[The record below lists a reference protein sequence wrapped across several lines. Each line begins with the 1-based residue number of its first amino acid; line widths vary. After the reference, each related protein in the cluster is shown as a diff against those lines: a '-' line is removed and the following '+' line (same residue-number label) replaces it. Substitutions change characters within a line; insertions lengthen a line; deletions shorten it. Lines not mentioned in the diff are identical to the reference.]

1 MSKPLHDT
9 QYKAMLQLLRA
20 LRNEVGV
27 SQEQLAGLVGETQSV
42 VSKTENGIR
51 RLDVIELRLWV
62 EALGTP
68 FTDFAQRLDA
78 HLRQVTDVGHGLGI
92 GRRRSLK

>member
-20 LRNEVGV
+20 LRNDVGV
-27 SQEQLAGLVGETQSV
+27 SQEQLAALVGETQSV
-42 VSKTENGIR
+42 VSKTESGIR

-68 FTDFAQRLDA
+68 FTEFAQRLDA
-78 HLRQVTDVGHGLGI
+78 HLKHVTDVGHRLGI
-92 GRRRSLK
+92 GRRRNHK

>member
-9 QYKAMLQLLRA
+9 QYKAMLQLIKA

-27 SQEQLAGLVGETQSV
+27 SQEQLAALVGETQSV
-42 VSKTENGIR
+42 VSKAESGIR

-68 FTDFAQRLDA
+68 FIDFAQRLDT
-78 HLRQVTDVGHGLGI
+78 HLRQSTGVGKSFGI
-92 GRRRSLK
+92 GRRSRRK